1 MRRAPALRGGK
12 MAVSKGKQAYK
23 IRVLTTTKRVTHGDG
38 TAVDVHFFERNA
50 DFVDGVDGLRCER
63 LVDFEEIAIVLV
75 ETSVFE
81 YFRYSVGWTDGHD
94 SGRDTDDCRGDVFA
108 NDRETQFLG
117 R

>member
-1 MRRAPALRGGK
+1 
-12 MAVSKGKQAYK
+12 MAVSKGNEVYK

-38 TAVDVHFFERNA
+38 TAVDVHFFERNPN
-50 DFVDGVDGLRCER
+50 FVDGVDGLGCKR
-63 LVDFEEIAIVLV
+63 LVDFEEIDIVLV

-81 YFRYSVGWTDGHD
+81 YFGYGVCWTDAHD